1 MDTSTPAPAASS
13 GPKPFED
20 NALVPR
26 KPLTDDARFD
36 VTALVDLVFMMN
48 IYFLVSWLVAASAEV
63 DLPAARHCIAADPDA
78 AVVVTI
84 TAGPTPTVYLGEARS
99 GEGLQPDEVEWRLK
113 KAAEDGLKE
122 NPPKTFV
129 LVKAEKL
136 VRLRDLVRIS
146 AAACSVKGMNKLNL
160 AVVEKE

>member
-1 MDTSTPAPAASS
+1 MDTSTPAPASS
-13 GPKPFED
+13 GPKPFEE
-20 NALVPR
+20 NALVAR

-36 VTALVDLVFMMN
+36 ITAMVDLVFMMN
-48 IYFLVSWLVAASAEV
+48 IYFLVSWIVAASAEI

-84 TAGPTPTVYLGEARS
+84 TAGTPPTVYLGEARP
-99 GEGLQPDEVEWRLK
+99 GGGIHPDEVEWRLK
-113 KAAEDGLKE
+113 QASEDGQKE
-122 NPPKTFV
+122 GKTFV

-146 AAACSVKGMNKLNL
+146 AAACSVKGMKLNL
-160 AVVEKE
+160 AVMEKD